1 MHNLVNKPTDM
12 KNKLKRFL
20 GLLLLTLTLSFS
32 NVSTTDA
39 QCPMCRM
46 SAESNLKNGG
56 TEGKGLNNGI
66 LYLLATPYLMIGG
79 IAYFWYRNRRK
90 NEDEEFVSSED

>member
-1 MHNLVNKPTDM
+1 M
-12 KNKLKRFL
+12 KIKAKRLL
-20 GLLLLTLTLSFS
+20 GLLILTLSLSFTS
-32 NVSTTDA
+32 VNTVDA

-56 TEGKGLNNGI
+56 EEGKGLNNGI

-90 NEDEEFVSSED
+90 EEEDEFVTSE